1 MLDSFFVLFFLG
13 IGVYLYRYYYS
24 MITFNKQQGYFY
36 KGTPKMV
43 NGFMDSNDSN
53 VIPLSS
59 IYAIQIIAERVSGK
73 NSSFHSY
80 EINLVLDGKK
90 RVNVVDHGNLIAIE
104 ENSKKLSE
112 YLGVPV
118 WDISKDMER
127 YI

>member
-1 MLDSFFVLFFLG
+1 
-13 IGVYLYRYYYS
+13 
-24 MITFNKQQGYFY
+24 
-36 KGTPKMV
+36 MV

-90 RVNVVDHGNLIAIE
+90 RVNVVDHWNLIAIE